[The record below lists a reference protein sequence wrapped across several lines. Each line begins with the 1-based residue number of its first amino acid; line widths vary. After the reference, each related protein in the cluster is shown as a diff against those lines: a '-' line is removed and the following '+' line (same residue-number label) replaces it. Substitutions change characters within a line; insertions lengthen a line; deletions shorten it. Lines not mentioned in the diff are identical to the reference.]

1 VRAALA
7 DPDRVIVDSA
17 VRALAEWPTI
27 AARDDVL
34 GLAGSAL
41 DFNHRVLSLQ
51 ACVRM
56 IGLEPNRSP
65 EGAAADL
72 LKVLALSPRPEEKK
86 LILGLLGR
94 FPCVTSLKTAKSL
107 LADPAVADEAKL
119 AIDRIRRALQ

>member
-1 VRAALA
+1 MPGIDAAVQALA
-7 DPDRVIVDSA
+7 A
-17 VRALAEWPTI
+17 WPTI
-27 AARDDVL
+27 TARDDVL
-34 GLAGSAL
+34 EVARTSSSL
-41 DFNHRVLSLQ
+41 NHRVLSLQ

-72 LKVLALSPRPEEKK
+72 YKVLALSPRPEKKK

-94 FPCVTSLKTAKSL
+94 FPCVTSLKTAESL
-107 LADPAVADEAKL
+107 LADPAFADEAKL